1 MMENFKNAGSE
12 QNLKNYFN
20 QYFFNG
26 EAKMEQDKLDLV
38 ANNITFESKYKDKSV
53 SILEMYA
60 QLIATHKKHNIPFKN
75 ILGFLMKMKYPLWNQ
90 KILKKE
96 LI

>member
-12 QNLKNYFN
+12 ENLKNYFN

-26 EAKMEQDKLDLV
+26 EAKMEQDKLDLI

-60 QLIATHKKHNIPFKN
+60 
-75 ILGFLMKMKYPLWNQ
+75 
-90 KILKKE
+90 
-96 LI
+96 